1 MLSVGEAVKWRLG
14 AGESKHYR
22 EKNRGKGIE
31 LGKKRTMHKLRG
43 KTADFFSP
51 TNN

>member
-1 MLSVGEAVKWRLG
+1 MKIRVRARI
-14 AGESKHYR
+14 R

-31 LGKKRTMHKLRG
+31 LGKKRSVHKLRG
-43 KTADFFSP
+43 ETTDFFSP